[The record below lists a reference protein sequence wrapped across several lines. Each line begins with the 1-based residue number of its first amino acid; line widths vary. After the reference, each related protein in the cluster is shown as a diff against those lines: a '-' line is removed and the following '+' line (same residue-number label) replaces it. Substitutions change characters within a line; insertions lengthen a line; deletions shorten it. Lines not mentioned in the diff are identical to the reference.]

1 MAEQLPIEF
10 EHWGNQSFADFYP
23 VNNQTVLA
31 HLQQT
36 VTGAGENLVYLWG
49 ESGHGKTHLL
59 HACCEA
65 AHNLKQSSIY
75 LNLAGDLLTLDSF
88 NGLEDFDVV
97 CLDNV
102 EAICSN
108 EALEHTLFHFF
119 NRRHERQHR
128 LIMAAGSAANNL
140 PVNLSDLKTRLNW
153 GLPLKLQ
160 ALDDEDKLAL
170 LTFKAQKL
178 GFDMPEKTARFL
190 LTHYDRRLTALWAA
204 LDKLDWASL
213 SAQRKLTVP
222 FLKQVLPM

>member
-23 VNNQTVLA
+23 ANNRAVLA
-31 HLQQT
+31 HLQQA
-36 VTGAGENLVYLWG
+36 VNGTGDNLVFLWG

-65 AHNLKQSSIY
+65 AHNLKLSCVY
-75 LNLAGDLLTLDSF
+75 LDLDTALLTLDSF
-88 NGLEDFDVV
+88 NGLEHFDMV

-102 EAICSN
+102 QAICGNHS
-108 EALEHTLFHFF
+108 LELGFFHFF

-128 LIMAAGSAANNL
+128 LIMAADSAANNL
-140 PVNLSDLKTRLNW
+140 PVNLPDLKTRLNW

-178 GFDMPEKTARFL
+178 GFDMPAKTARFL
-190 LTHYDRRLTALWAA
+190 LTHYDRRLPALWSA
-204 LDKLDWASL
+204 LDKLDCASL

-222 FLKQVLPM
+222 FLKEVLAL